1 MTDSDDNRQL
11 LVDMQTQ
18 LAYQEDMMREL
29 NEAMAAQ
36 QQEIIRL
43 RRQLQLLKQRQD
55 EQAPLDPAQPSP
67 VDEKPPHY

>member
-1 MTDSDDNRQL
+1 MAEREDNWQL

-29 NEAMAAQ
+29 NAAMAAQ
-36 QQEIIRL
+36 QQEIIQL